1 MASSEDGDAGGPV
14 SEHIETDVDN
24 GSRVAAPMRSRRKT
38 RNVRRA
44 QQQQQQQLQ
53 QQRGAEEQRR
63 TSATEEAA
71 VACRLSRWHVHGG
84 LTCYVRGCRLSAC
97 AEDRLRG
104 QRGPDRRACPGGRR
118 RVLVGGA
125 VVRAAVAK
133 QDPRVAL
140 RSLMEQLLG
149 EPVDDDMWY
158 HTNHDDDGF
167 VTMVSIHQ
175 VAEFAEFY
183 GKQPQQELGCFGRER
198 PTPQEAER
206 AAAHFMLERLEDH
219 IQWE

>member
-1 MASSEDGDAGGPV
+1 V
-14 SEHIETDVDN
+14 SEHIEMDVDN
-24 GSRVAAPMRSRRKT
+24 GSRVAAPLRSRRKT

-44 QQQQQQQLQ
+44 QQQQQQQQLQ
-53 QQRGAEEQRR
+53 QQRGAEERP
-63 TSATEEAA
+63 SATEEEA
-71 VACRLSRWHVHGG
+71 VACRRLRWHVRGA

-97 AEDRLRG
+97 VAQATRAAQARREARREGLRL
-104 QRGPDRRACPGGRR
+104 PGGGR

-140 RSLMEQLLG
+140 RSFMEQLLG
-149 EPVDDDMWY
+149 EPPDDDMWY
-158 HTNHDDDGF
+158 STNHHDDGF

-175 VAEFAEFY
+175 VAEFAEFD
-183 GKQPQQELGCFGRER
+183 GKQPNQELGCFGRER

-206 AAAHFMLERLEDH
+206 AAAHFMLARLADY